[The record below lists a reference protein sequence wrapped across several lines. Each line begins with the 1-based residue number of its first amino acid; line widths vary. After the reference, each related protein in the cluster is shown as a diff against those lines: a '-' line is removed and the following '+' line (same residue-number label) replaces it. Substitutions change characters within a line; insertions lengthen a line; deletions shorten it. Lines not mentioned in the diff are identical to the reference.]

1 MFRVSFAC
9 AMSLTLSIA
18 PAAMADADYPGADDP
33 ATVAAWLSQR
43 TNIKPSAVVTVTPG
57 LVVALVGKTMPL
69 TPEGPVRITLREEV
83 IAPAFIDA
91 VGGRS
96 SLMSMEIQ
104 CEERRLRMDERHL
117 YSGPNLSGEAEVSE
131 PSTEWLRIPEDTV
144 MDDVARAACEPDY
157 AWPLQAFAPAAPTVA
172 MAAQTVPDPTPQAP
186 PAPAAVA
193 VPAQAAADPK
203 PETPP
208 APEAPAAAP
217 VVEPAPQPV
226 AAPAPVVAEAPAPE
240 VSPTKPADAPPTGVK
255 YAIQIGAYRNTERAQ
270 AAWKALSTERPVLT
284 QGHDFD
290 VRPIK
295 VKGKDLLRGLVLN
308 FKSPEEGAA
317 FCTALA
323 GTGYGCILRTIQE

>member
-1 MFRVSFAC
+1 MFRVSFLC
-9 AMSLTLSIA
+9 ATLVALSIA
-18 PAAMADADYPGADDP
+18 PLALADTDYPAAGDP
-33 ATVAAWLSQR
+33 ATIAAWLGER
-43 TNIKPSAVVTVTPG
+43 TNIKPSAVVTVTSG
-57 LVVALVGKTMPL
+57 FVVAMVGKTMPL
-69 TPEGPVRITLREEV
+69 TPEEPVRVTLREEV

-117 YSGPNLSGEAEVSE
+117 YSGPNLSGESEVSE

-144 MDDVARAACEPDY
+144 MDDVARAACDPGY
-157 AWPLQAFAPAAPTVA
+157 GWPLRAFAPAAPAVA
-172 MAAQTVPDPTPQAP
+172 MAAQTVPDP
-186 PAPAAVA
+186 
-193 VPAQAAADPK
+193 
-203 PETPP
+203 
-208 APEAPAAAP
+208 APEAPAAQTTPDPQPEAPPTPAAP
-217 VVEPAPQPV
+217 VAEPVLEPAPQPAV
-226 AAPAPVVAEAPAPE
+226 TPAPVVAEAPAAE
-240 VSPTKPADAPPTGVK
+240 KPAEGPETSAQ
-255 YAIQIGAYRNTERAQ
+255 YAIQIGAYRNAERAE

-323 GTGYGCILRTIQE
+323 GTEYGCILRTIRD

>member
-1 MFRVSFAC
+1 MFRVNFAY
-9 AMSLTLSIA
+9 AMLLAFSVA
-18 PAAMADADYPGADDP
+18 PAALADADYPAADDP
-33 ATVAAWLSQR
+33 ATVAAWLGER

-117 YSGPNLSGEAEVSE
+117 YAGPNLSGASEVSE

-144 MDDVARAACEPDY
+144 MDDVARAACDPGY
-157 AWPLQAFAPAAPTVA
+157 AWPLQAFAPAAPAVA
-172 MAAQTVPDPTPQAP
+172 MAAQIVPDPTPQVS
-186 PAPAAVA
+186 PAPSIVAA
-193 VPAQAAADPK
+193 PAQAAPEPK
-203 PETPP
+203 PEEP
-208 APEAPAAAP
+208 AGPEAPAAAP
-217 VVEPAPQPV
+217 AVEPAPQPA
-226 AAPAPVVAEAPAPE
+226 AAPAPVVTEAPAE
-240 VSPTKPADAPPTGVK
+240 KPVEEPATGVK
-255 YAIQIGAYRNTERAQ
+255 YAIQIGAYRDVERAQ

-295 VKGKDLLRGLVLN
+295 VNGKDLLRGLVLN
-308 FKSPEEGAA
+308 FKSPQEGAT

-323 GTGYGCILRTIQE
+323 GTGYGCILRTLSN

>member
-1 MFRVSFAC
+1 MFRVSFLC
-9 AMSLTLSIA
+9 ATLVALSIA
-18 PAAMADADYPGADDP
+18 PLALADTDYPAAGDP
-33 ATVAAWLSQR
+33 ATIAAWLAER
-43 TNIKPSAVVTVTPG
+43 TNIKPSAVVTVTSG
-57 LVVALVGKTMPL
+57 FVVAMVGKTMPL
-69 TPEGPVRITLREEV
+69 TPEEPVRVTLREEV

-104 CEERRLRMDERHL
+104 CEERRLRMDERHI
-117 YSGPNLSGEAEVSE
+117 YSGPNLSGESEVSE

-144 MDDVARAACEPDY
+144 MDDVARAVCDPGY
-157 AWPLQAFAPAAPTVA
+157 AWPLQAFAPAAAAVA
-172 MAAQTVPDPTPQAP
+172 MAAQTVPDP
-186 PAPAAVA
+186 
-193 VPAQAAADPK
+193 
-203 PETPP
+203 
-208 APEAPAAAP
+208 APEAPAAQTAPMAP
-217 VVEPAPQPV
+217 VAAPVLEPAPQP
-226 AAPAPVVAEAPAPE
+226 AATPAPVIAEAPAPE
-240 VSPTKPADAPPTGVK
+240 RQAETPETSAQ
-255 YAIQIGAYRNTERAQ
+255 YAIQIGAYRNAARAE

-323 GTGYGCILRTIQE
+323 GTEYGCILRTIRD